1 MAMLNNQSVIPHIPH
16 VINGMMIDHNGS
28 SRKETW
34 PPWPLYGQESLRG
47 APVQYRWGKRVAPFS
62 GFIYGYI

>member
-47 APVQYRWGKRVAPFS
+47 APVQYR
-62 GFIYGYI
+62 

>member
-1 MAMLNNQSVIPHIPH
+1 MAMLNNQGVIPHGPQ

-47 APVQYRWGKRVAPFS
+47 APVQYR
-62 GFIYGYI
+62 